1 LGFICFNVSSS
12 LGIFFTFAKKA
23 MPSFHSLRVSGIDRA
38 SADAVVVSL
47 EVPESLKESYTFTP
61 GQYVSLETTI
71 DEVVVRRSYS
81 LCSTPDEPSLR
92 VGVKKLDQGV
102 FSTYIN
108 ESLKL
113 GDSLKV
119 SIPEGRFVYE
129 ADKNEGTLLAIA
141 AGSGIT
147 PIFSILNSFLAA
159 KNGQKFTLIYGNKSP
174 EQTMFYQEIKDLEAK
189 YSEQLSV
196 HWVFSQSSE
205 EGTLFG
211 RINPSVINFVLNQ
224 QNRLP
229 DHSFLCGPEPMIIS
243 SSEQLQRKGASKDR
257 IYFELFTASSDTV
270 EVENQAEKGRF
281 TITCDELTH
290 TLDLVPDKTLL
301 DIALGAKL
309 EVPYS
314 CQGGV
319 CSSCIAKVKEGKAS
333 MITNQILTD
342 NEIEEGFVLSCQAI
356 AQSETIHLD
365 YDDV

>member
-1 LGFICFNVSSS
+1 
-12 LGIFFTFAKKA
+12 

-38 SADAVVVSL
+38 SVDAVVISL
-47 EVPESLKESYTFTP
+47 EVPESLKESYKFIP

-71 DEVVVRRSYS
+71 DEVLVRRSYS

-113 GDSLKV
+113 GDTLKV
-119 SIPEGRFVYE
+119 SVPEGRFVYD
-129 ADKNEGTLLAIA
+129 ANKNKGGLLAIA

-147 PIFSILNSFLAA
+147 PIFSILNSFLAN
-159 KNGQKFTLIYGNKSP
+159 KNGQEFTLIYGNKSP
-174 EQTMFYQEIKDLEAK
+174 EQTMFYQEIKDLETK
-189 YSEQLSV
+189 HSEQLTV

-205 EGTLFG
+205 EGALFG

-229 DHSFLCGPEPMIIS
+229 NHSFLCGPEPMIIS
-243 SSEQLQRKGASKDR
+243 SSEQLEHKGTSKDR
-257 IYFELFTASSDTV
+257 IYFELFKASSKTLEAED
-270 EVENQAEKGRF
+270 QAEKGCF
-281 TITCDELTH
+281 TITCDEITH
-290 TLDLVPDKTLL
+290 TLDLVPDKSLL

-342 NEIEEGFVLSCQAI
+342 DEIEEGLVLSCQAI
-356 AQSETIHLD
+356 AQSESIHLD